1 MPRVL
6 LISWLL
12 WFFSLYRKTSLIIGF
27 HLPSIFF
34 FRLSLFWKMAGH
46 SKMFLFL
53 VIQTAVWYMI
63 KNAYFNKILFSYFE
77 RERKGGRKRERDT
90 SVWKRSINW
99 LHKRSLFH
107 APWPETEPATKARAL
122 TSSRTLHLAEQCPTN
137 WATPLRARSLF
148 FG

>member
-34 FRLSLFWKMAGH
+34 SGCHYFGKWQATLKCFYFWWSRLLFDIWLKMLILIR
-46 SKMFLFL
+46 FYL
-53 VIQTAVWYMI
+53 VI
-63 KNAYFNKILFSYFE
+63 F
-77 RERKGGRKRERDT
+77 RERKGGRKRETDT
-90 SVWKRSINW
+90 SVWKRSFNW
-99 LHKRSLFH
+99 LHKRSLSH

-122 TSSRTLHLAEQCPTN
+122 TSSQTLHLAEQCPTN